1 MEADPQ
7 DPADSSSAMQRRL
20 IDQTIQKLFE
30 SPSETELNV
39 DPQLLE
45 TTVKNLIDSPPNSE
59 NCNLDGQDLM
69 AVDAL
74 MRIIDGVYTP
84 KQVTIVINTT

>member
-1 MEADPQ
+1 MGDLSFAEDEQ
-7 DPADSSSAMQRRL
+7 HKS
-20 IDQTIQKLFE
+20 
-30 SPSETELNV
+30 LNNSV
-39 DPQLLE
+39 D
-45 TTVKNLIDSPPNSE
+45 
-59 NCNLDGQDLM
+59 CNLDGQDLM